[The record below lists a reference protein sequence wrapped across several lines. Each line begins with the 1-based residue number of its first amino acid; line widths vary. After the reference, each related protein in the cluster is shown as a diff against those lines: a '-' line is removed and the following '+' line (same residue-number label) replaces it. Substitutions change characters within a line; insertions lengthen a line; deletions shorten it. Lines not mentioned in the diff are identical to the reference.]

1 MADQLYPDTK
11 VTQRITF
18 SQRVREITQCF
29 VSTSD
34 VLRMLSSSESVALL
48 LHLTIFT
55 FDLTFT
61 IYVLLQ
67 LLNLDGKFYEHKMRE
82 VLQIAWLFYHTIKIV
97 LLVEPCYRTQEKVSS
112 TRLLVARIM
121 CYVTS
126 EGDPLGDEI
135 DDFVKQLALNNLS
148 YSAMGICTIGRP
160 VISTIIGSV
169 TTILVFLY
177 QL

>member
-1 MADQLYPDTK
+1 MTDQLYPDIK
-11 VTQRITF
+11 VTQRIKIA
-18 SQRVREITQCF
+18 QKLREITHSF

-34 VLRMLSSSESVALL
+34 VLRKLSSSESVALFL
-48 LHLTIFT
+48 QLTIFT

-61 IYVLLQ
+61 VYVLIQ
-67 LLNLDGKFYEHKMRE
+67 MLNFDDKCYKHNIKK
-82 VLQIAWLFYHTIKIV
+82 VVQIAWFICHTIKIV

-112 TRLLVARIM
+112 TRFLVARVM

-126 EGDPLGDEI
+126 EGDPLRDEI

-148 YSAMGICTIGRP
+148 YSAMGICNIGRRI
-160 VISTIIGSV
+160 ISTIIGSV

-177 QL
+177 QF